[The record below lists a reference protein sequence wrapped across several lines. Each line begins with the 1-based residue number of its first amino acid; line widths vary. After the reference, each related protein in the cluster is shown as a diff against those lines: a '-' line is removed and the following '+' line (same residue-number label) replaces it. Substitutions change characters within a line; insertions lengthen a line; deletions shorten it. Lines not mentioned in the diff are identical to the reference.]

1 MSSAEFEVEIDE
13 KIEKEIKEPDFYK
26 VVFLNDEQTPV
37 EFVIDIIQDIFGHS
51 KKTAEAITLTV
62 HNEGSGIVGVYTYE
76 IAEQKGI
83 ETVKNARASGFPLQ
97 VKVEVE

>member
-1 MSSAEFEVEIDE
+1 MSTDIEIQIDE
-13 KIEKEIKEPDFYK
+13 KIKREIKEPDFYK
-26 VVFLNDEQTPV
+26 VVFLNDQQTPM
-37 EFVIDIIQDIFGHS
+37 EFVIEVLQAVFGHS
-51 KKTAEAITLTV
+51 AETASAITLTI

-83 ETVKNARASGFPLQ
+83 ETVNIARTSGFPLQ

>member
-1 MSSAEFEVEIDE
+1 MSSAEFEIEIDE
-13 KIEKEIKEPDFYK
+13 KIEKEIKEPEFYK

-37 EFVIDIIQDIFGHS
+37 EFVIDILQDIFGHS
-51 KKTAEAITLTV
+51 EKTAEAITLTV

-97 VKVEVE
+97 VKVEIE

>member
-37 EFVIDIIQDIFGHS
+37 EFVIEIIQDIFGHS
-51 KKTAEAITLTV
+51 EKTAEAITLTV

-76 IAEQKGI
+76 IAEQKGV
-83 ETVKNARASGFPLQ
+83 ETVKHARASGFPLQ